1 VVANGIRQ
9 TREVNGASGFAS
21 QNSLTQFFGLGNAMS
36 IDSAI
41 VTFPSGNRFVGTNLP
56 INRPLFV
63 EENIGAIYIPLRPN
77 LLSPPNASTN
87 QPEPLTLRWKS
98 SYSAINYKLQ
108 IATDTSFISLVID
121 DSTLIDTMYQVSS
134 LQNSSIYYWR
144 VSAKNGN
151 GSSPY
156 SSTWNF
162 TTPLTAPTLIFPA
175 NESIDQQRILT
186 FSWSQSSGA
195 KNYHLQVSDDSLFT
209 TFIINDSSLIS
220 ASRLVGPLQGLTTFY
235 WRVKSKNSGDIS
247 PWSEIFK
254 LTTKNISTFY
264 IPVSKNW
271 NLLSIP
277 MELIESRK
285 DSVFPKAVSSAFA
298 FNDGSYLVVDTLKN
312 RVGYWLKFDT
322 TITVQNE
329 GTPILTD
336 TIDIK
341 TGWNLIGTISDTVNT
356 SSILQ
361 IPDGIISSSFYGYES
376 GYLVATSLIPGK
388 AYWIKANQNGKLV
401 LTTLSV
407 EKLSVKRNLNN
418 NIQQDIKQ
426 RNIIN

>member
-1 VVANGIRQ
+1 
-9 TREVNGASGFAS
+9 
-21 QNSLTQFFGLGNAMS
+21 L
-36 IDSAI
+36 
-41 VTFPSGNRFVGTNLP
+41 
-56 INRPLFV
+56 
-63 EENIGAIYIPLRPN
+63 
-77 LLSPPNASTN
+77 
-87 QPEPLTLRWKS
+87 
-98 SYSAINYKLQ
+98 
-108 IATDTSFISLVID
+108 
-121 DSTLIDTMYQVSS
+121 YQVSS

-162 TTPLTAPTLIFPA
+162 TTPLVAPTLISPA
-175 NESIDQQRILT
+175 NESIDQKRILT

-195 KNYHLQVSDDSLFT
+195 QNYHLQVSVDSLFT

-220 ASRLVGPLQGLTTFY
+220 ASSQVGPLQGLTTFY
-235 WRVKSKNSGDIS
+235 WRVKSNNTGNIS

-254 LTTKNISTFY
+254 LTTKNIFTFY

-277 MELIESRK
+277 MELSESRK
-285 DSVFPKAVSSAFA
+285 DSVFPTAVSSAYA
-298 FNDGSYLVVDTLKN
+298 FSEGNYQTIDTLKN

-322 TITVQNE
+322 TLTIQNE
-329 GTPILTD
+329 GSPILTD

-361 IPDGIISSSFYGYES
+361 IPDGIISSSFYNYES
-376 GYLVATSLIPGK
+376 RYLVATSLIPGK
-388 AYWIKANQNGKLV
+388 AYWIKANENGKLV
-401 LTTLSV
+401 LTSPSV
-407 EKLSVKRNLNN
+407 EKYSVKRGLQN
-418 NIQQDIKQ
+418 NIQRDIKQ